1 MKSDIVTTL
10 TTILSQYRS
19 LSKHQ
24 VIYSVSQYIAVLF
37 KGPKM
42 DLEWKQILYITLENN
57 YW

>member
-42 DLEWKQILYITLENN
+42 DLE
-57 YW
+57 